1 MDIIKNSVIAKTAK
15 TYKDVKIVDSE
26 IGQFSSIG
34 DNSNLLKSKVSDYV
48 AINRN
53 CVLDKSEMGFG
64 SYINQN
70 TTLKNAIVGKFCC
83 ISWNVCLYG
92 GSSHNYQAPSMYTA
106 YHWKHIFGSSV
117 DTNTEEK
124 KKSVIGNDVWI
135 GNGAIVING
144 VSIGDGTII
153 GAGAV
158 VTKDVPPY
166 SVVAGVPAKVIKKRF
181 SDDVIS
187 RLLKVQWWNWP
198 IKVISKN
205 EELLR
210 INPITEDSLIAMEK
224 IANEL

>member
-1 MDIIKNSVIAKTAK
+1 MNIIKNSIISETAK

-26 IGQFSSIG
+26 IGSYSTIG
-34 DNSNLLKSKVSDYV
+34 DNSNLLKTKIADYV

-53 CVLDKSEMGFG
+53 CTLDNSEMGLG

-70 TTLKNAIVGKFCC
+70 TTLKNVRVGKFCC

-106 YHWKHIFGSSV
+106 YHWRHIFGKSV
-117 DTNTEEK
+117 DNIER
-124 KKSVIGNDVWI
+124 KKSVTIIGNDVWI

-144 VSIGDGTII
+144 VKVGDGAII

-166 SVVAGVPAKVIKKRF
+166 SIVAGVPAKVIRKRF
-181 SDDVIS
+181 DEGIVE
-187 RLLKVQWWNWP
+187 RLEKIQWWNWP
-198 IKVISKN
+198 MSIIADN

-210 INPITEDSLIAMEK
+210 IDSLTSESLLIMEK
-224 IANEL
+224 IADRL